1 MKLSEKEYI
10 IKAAKLYGLEQ
21 YIIDDLEKHL
31 DGSKPNEFVKRKTDF
46 LFRLYHTYNS
56 KEYNSKIDPDENGVI
71 KLDDY
76 YYVISNK
83 RLVDSKIGMFWIISS
98 NLEVYLATKLPDIQ
112 NQIKP
117 KFFNISV
124 KNNFLLP
131 QIASQM
137 GLDATIYYIAEYVDS
152 FKKASSCHLTKN
164 FLNLDE
170 TLIQGTDIVKDNPK
184 RKIINFENL
193 LEQTDKFIRKHYKK
207 NNLSTSHLEKARKEI
222 REGLIKQTI
231 FNKIVFNENES
242 NQKWGLIADRDKNL
256 YLAPVYSYDFCSG
269 VELSSK
275 SYHRVIRKNKEDI
288 ESFMLEYGDESWFKQ
303 WIQEKVLT
311 IDVNQAVIDMERKTS
326 ITLTDKEK
334 EYYNFIINKFLE
346 KIKKVSELNYDKEL
360 VEKNKKQERFHKI
373 TKKKAL
379 QTGILGEN
387 INYYSNIDDN
397 YPKL

>member
-1 MKLSEKEYI
+1 MKLSKKEYI

-46 LFRLYHTYNS
+46 LFRLYDTYNS
-56 KEYNSKIDPDENGVI
+56 KEYNSQIDLDENGII

-83 RLVDSKIGMFWIISS
+83 RLVDSKIGIFWIISS
-98 NLEVYLATKLPDIQ
+98 NLEVYLATKQPDIQ
-112 NQIKP
+112 KQIKP
-117 KFFNISV
+117 KFLNISI

-137 GLDATIYYIAEYVDS
+137 GLDATIYYIAEYVDN

-242 NQKWGLIADRDKNL
+242 NQKWGLIADRDKYL
-256 YLAPVYSYDFCSG
+256 HLAPVYSYDFCSG

-275 SYHRVIRKNKEDI
+275 SHHRVIRKNKEDI

-326 ITLTDKEK
+326 VTLTDQEK

-346 KIKKVSELNYDKEL
+346 KIKKVCELNYDAEL

-379 QTGILGEN
+379 QTGVLGEN
-387 INYYSNIDDN
+387 INYYGNPDDD